1 MELQISIEE
10 VKKIIDEIVDNQFVI
25 KALNEAR
32 LTSKQMNEE
41 DVEFAAEKLKVLHE
55 LEQLARPFQP
65 YVANF
70 MISLCYI
77 VDHVPYVST
86 TLTKDT
92 NSAYGDYYFES
103 KKAADQAIE
112 KIGRERIKKYL
123 FGITEND

>member
-65 YVANF
+65 YAKNF
-70 MISLCYI
+70 LICLQYI
-77 VDHVPYVST
+77 PDHDPYLST
-86 TLTKDT
+86 TLTKDA
-92 NSAYGDYYFES
+92 NSAYSHCYFES
-103 KKAADQAIE
+103 REAAMQAIE
-112 KIGRERIKKYL
+112 KIGRQRIEKYL